1 MFGFL
6 FRHLLQSREPV
17 VHPSTYKRAV
27 NRETKEKRK
36 LMATRCHVLH
46 SLSNCNLFRQI
57 TLKWTHEQPVA
68 LLGTFIAICRAQL
81 QGGDRSIVMCLF
93 PTALTP
99 VKAQK
104 DVSDIICIWIMDNP
118 FGCKE

>member
-6 FRHLLQSREPV
+6 FRRLLQGREAV
-17 VHPSTYKRAV
+17 VHPSTYQRAV
-27 NRETKEKRK
+27 NREMKEKRK
-36 LMATRCHVLH
+36 LTATQCHVLR
-46 SLSNCNLFRQI
+46 SLSDCNSFRQV

-68 LLGTFIAICRAQL
+68 LLGTFIATWRAQL
-81 QGGDRSIVMCLF
+81 HGGGTGIVMCPF

-118 FGCKE
+118 FGCKD